1 MSRSASA
8 EAQWQGPPWRGYSV
22 QILEWEVIDIVALN
36 TEDAVNLNETDIA
49 TIVPWFV
56 STLKVYAKALCPPD
70 LELAMIEAQPTG
82 HMLPGGKSISNI
94 KTKVLSHLLQAF
106 YVERGIAVKFVSPAC
121 KLRDA
126 KHLMEDAADYGNH
139 KKAAVQLT
147 LEAMK
152 ALDSKWLEHFQR
164 QKRKK
169 DDLADAFLQG
179 VCGDLAEKKKA
190 PKRKRRNAVL
200 DLPVFEDD

>member
-1 MSRSASA
+1 
-8 EAQWQGPPWRGYSV
+8 
-22 QILEWEVIDIVALN
+22 
-36 TEDAVNLNETDIA
+36 
-49 TIVPWFV
+49 
-56 STLKVYAKALCPPD
+56 
-70 LELAMIEAQPTG
+70 MIEAQPTG

-106 YVERGIAVKFVSPAC
+106 YVQHGIAVRFVSPAC

-139 KKAAVQLT
+139 KKAAVKLT
-147 LEAMK
+147 MEALM
-152 ALDSKWLEHFQR
+152 ALDGKWLTHFQH

-179 VCGDLAEKKKA
+179 VCGDLAEKKKGV
-190 PKRKRRNAVL
+190 KRKRRNAVVL
-200 DLPVFEDD
+200 DLPVFED